1 MVRAMFGFLVVLA
14 GFGPAHAQ
22 MPFGVQPPAAAL
34 EPAALFRNQCG
45 TCHATE
51 AGAPPRQGPNLAGV
65 YMRPAGKLPQ
75 FKYSTG
81 FASQDFIWDNA
92 RLDAWL
98 TNPQAMIPGT
108 IMVYRQAKPE
118 TRRIIIAWLKEQH

>member
-1 MVRAMFGFLVVLA
+1 MVRATVGFLAVLA
-14 GFGPAHAQ
+14 GFGPAYAQ
-22 MPFGVQPPAAAL
+22 MPFGVPPPAAPL

-51 AGAPPRQGPNLAGV
+51 PGAAPRQGPNLAGI
-65 YMRPAGKLPQ
+65 YLRPAGKRPD
-75 FKYSTG
+75 FKYSEG
-81 FASQDFIWDNA
+81 FAREDFIWDNA